1 MTAAMTETGN
11 RLIDLTDTKTVTSVL
26 SGLIA
31 GALAGPAMNLPNKL
45 TLTRIALSPVFMAL
59 ILIED
64 TRAKLASLIV
74 FVIAA
79 LTDLGDGY
87 FARKTGRIT
96 GFGKF
101 MDPLADKVLTSTALI
116 SLVALGYVRGWM
128 VIVII
133 VREFLITGVRSMA
146 AYRGIL
152 INPSFWARIKTVLQ
166 MITVS
171 VILLF
176 VYLKAT
182 LVPLGYNWSMFES
195 GTTILVFDILM
206 AVTMLITVATGIHY
220 LVRHAPL
227 MKNILR

>member
-1 MTAAMTETGN
+1 
-11 RLIDLTDTKTVTSVL
+11 
-26 SGLIA
+26 
-31 GALAGPAMNLPNKL
+31 MNLPNKL

-59 ILIED
+59 ILIDD

-101 MDPLADKVLTSTALI
+101 MDPLADKVLASTALI
-116 SLVALGYVRGWM
+116 SLVTLGYVRGWM
-128 VIVII
+128 VAAIV
-133 VREFLITGVRSMA
+133 VREFLITGIRSMA
-146 AYRGIL
+146 AYRGMVIV
-152 INPSFWARIKTVLQ
+152 PTFWARIKTVLQ
-166 MITVS
+166 MLTIS

-182 LVPLGYNWSMFES
+182 LEPLGYHWQIFES
-195 GTTILVFDILM
+195 ARTIFVFDIMMGL
-206 AVTMLITVATGIHY
+206 TMLVTVATGVDY
-220 LVRHAPL
+220 LIRHAAL
-227 MKNILR
+227 MKNIMR

>member
-1 MTAAMTETGN
+1 
-11 RLIDLTDTKTVTSVL
+11 
-26 SGLIA
+26 
-31 GALAGPAMNLPNKL
+31 MNLPNKL

-59 ILIED
+59 ILIDD

-101 MDPLADKVLTSTALI
+101 MDPLADKVLASTALI
-116 SLVALGYVRGWM
+116 SLVTLGYVRGWM
-128 VIVII
+128 VAAIV

-146 AYRGIL
+146 AYRGMVIV
-152 INPSFWARIKTVLQ
+152 PSFWARIKTVLQ
-166 MITVS
+166 MFTIS

-182 LVPLGYNWSMFES
+182 LEPLGYHWQIFES
-195 GTTILVFDILM
+195 ARTIVVFDVMMGL
-206 AVTMLITVATGIHY
+206 TMLVTVATGVDY
-220 LVRHAPL
+220 LIRHAAL
-227 MKNILR
+227 MKNIMR

>member
-1 MTAAMTETGN
+1 
-11 RLIDLTDTKTVTSVL
+11 
-26 SGLIA
+26 
-31 GALAGPAMNLPNKL
+31 MNLPNKL
-45 TLTRIALSPVFMAL
+45 TLARIALSPVFMAL
-59 ILIED
+59 ILIDD

-101 MDPLADKVLTSTALI
+101 MDPLADKILTSTAMI

-128 VIVII
+128 VVVIVA
-133 VREFLITGVRSMA
+133 REFLITGIRSMA
-146 AYRGIL
+146 AYRGML
-152 INPSFWARIKTVLQ
+152 IVPTFWARVKTVLQ
-166 MITVS
+166 MVTIG

-182 LVPLGYNWSMFES
+182 LVPLGYRWAVFES
-195 GTTILVFDILM
+195 TQIIQVFDILM
-206 AVTMLITVATGIHY
+206 GVTMLVTVATGIDY
-220 LVRHAPL
+220 LVRQAPL
-227 MKNILR
+227 IRNIVR

>member
-1 MTAAMTETGN
+1 
-11 RLIDLTDTKTVTSVL
+11 
-26 SGLIA
+26 
-31 GALAGPAMNLPNKL
+31 MNLPNKL
-45 TLTRIALSPVFMAL
+45 TLARIALSPVFMAL

-101 MDPLADKVLTSTALI
+101 MDPLADKILASTALI
-116 SLVALGYVRGWM
+116 SLVALGYVHGWM
-128 VIVII
+128 VVTIVA
-133 VREFLITGVRSMA
+133 REFLITGIRSMA
-146 AYRGIL
+146 AYRGML
-152 INPSFWARIKTVLQ
+152 ITPSFWARIKTVLQ
-166 MITVS
+166 MITIS

-176 VYLKAT
+176 VYLKAM
-182 LVPLGYNWSMFES
+182 LVPLGYNWRMFDS
-195 GTTILVFDILM
+195 PTTIWVFDIM
-206 AVTMLITVATGIHY
+206 MFVTMVVTVATGIHY

-227 MKNILR
+227 IKNIVR

>member
-1 MTAAMTETGN
+1 
-11 RLIDLTDTKTVTSVL
+11 
-26 SGLIA
+26 
-31 GALAGPAMNLPNKL
+31 MNLPNKL
-45 TLTRIALSPVFMAL
+45 TLARIALSPVFMAL

-101 MDPLADKVLTSTALI
+101 MDPLADKILASTALI
-116 SLVALGYVRGWM
+116 SLVALGYVHGWM
-128 VIVII
+128 VVTIVA
-133 VREFLITGVRSMA
+133 REFLITGVRSMA
-146 AYRGIL
+146 AYRGML
-152 INPSFWARIKTVLQ
+152 ITPSFWARIKTVLQ
-166 MITVS
+166 MTTIS

-176 VYLKAT
+176 VYLKAM
-182 LVPLGYNWSMFES
+182 LVPLGYNWSMFDS
-195 GTTILVFDILM
+195 PTTIWVFDIM
-206 AVTMLITVATGIHY
+206 MFVTMIVTVATGLHY

-227 MKNILR
+227 IKNIVR